1 MPGVSLSDFGASF
14 IHYLPGV
21 VRILNN
27 TSKARLLPKGNLKW
41 NGEYVQK
48 TVHVKRNAA
57 IAFPQDGGAIPPA
70 GKQSYVPMKLARK
83 FMVGSV
89 KVTDGLLENA
99 DTTENAAI
107 TVVESELRG
116 MLDGIRKLENFYF
129 TRDGTGIVAT
139 IGATVSDVVGPP
151 YNITVSD
158 GRALWDDAFYE
169 ILVATTLA
177 SNGTFQVSSI
187 ARAFTAAGEVTVT
200 TAGPVA
206 ANGQATGD
214 FIVWKGSSASV
225 SSNYNCVPM
234 GLDGMID
241 DNTGTF
247 QSINNTTYPR
257 VTSPVLGN
265 GGVLRALTPR
275 LFRQALAAVK
285 LESGDEP
292 PENMTAI
299 TNTWGSIN
307 VEEMYEGELR
317 ITETTKV
324 AGIEIA
330 AFQSVLGRVSVVD
343 DPDAPYGKLFFTDF
357 GEITRLVQR
366 ELSWRQEQ
374 GGGIFRPSDNALS
387 WHANCLEICEYGIE
401 RRNRCAKIEDLREH
415 KVTAFG

>member
-1 MPGVSLSDFGASF
+1 MPGVSLADFGASF

-27 TSKARLLPKGNLKW
+27 TSKARLLPKGTLKW
-41 NGEYVQK
+41 SGEYVQK
-48 TVHVKRNAA
+48 TVHVSRNPA
-57 IAFPQDGGAIPPA
+57 ISYPQDGGAIPPA

-83 FMVGSV
+83 FLVGSV

-116 MLDGIRKLENFYF
+116 MLDGIRKLENFFF
-129 TRDGTGIVAT
+129 TRDGTGVVAT
-139 IGATVSDVVGPP
+139 VGATVSGAT
-151 YNITVSD
+151 ITASD
-158 GRALWDDAFYE
+158 GRALWDGAYYE
-169 ILVATTLA
+169 ILDATTLA
-177 SNGTFQVSSI
+177 SYGTFQVSRI
-187 ARAFTAAGEVTVT
+187 ARAFTAAGEVTIT
-200 TAGPVA
+200 PAAAVA
-206 ANGQATGD
+206 ANGQAQGD
-214 FIVWKGSSASV
+214 LIVWKGSGAGV
-225 SSNYNCVPM
+225 SSSYSNVPM

-247 QSINNTTYPR
+247 QFINNTTYPR
-257 VTSPVLGN
+257 VTSPVLAN
-265 GGVLRALTPR
+265 GGVLRAITPR
-275 LFRQALAAVK
+275 LFRQGLASVK
-285 LESGDEP
+285 MESGDDP
-292 PENMTAI
+292 PNGMTYL
-299 TNTWGSIN
+299 TNTWGSIGI
-307 VEEMYEGELR
+307 EEMYEGELR

-330 AFQSVLGRVSVVD
+330 AFQSSLGRIAVVD
-343 DPDAPYGKLFFTDF
+343 DMDAPYGKGFFTDF
-357 GEITRLVQR
+357 GEISRLLQR